1 MVICAA
7 GDIHGAMDRLYHD
20 VLVFEAS
27 LGVRFEQRLNATSRS
42 NLTCAAAIGFHEV
55 MIPERHQAMSSIAR
69 NKAETPQNPV
79 PLDLQQAIESLIE
92 SHPSLADPE
101 QLRRFNEALSRQIA
115 VRHSQNDKINKA
127 EIRLAKRMTSIA
139 TAFSGGATAALIAAV
154 LVPAAP
160 GLAIVGI
167 GLVGLLVS
175 RYVAA
180 AIDNLMERRT
190 SASERSTKMR

>member
-1 MVICAA
+1 
-7 GDIHGAMDRLYHD
+7 
-20 VLVFEAS
+20 
-27 LGVRFEQRLNATSRS
+27 
-42 NLTCAAAIGFHEV
+42 
-55 MIPERHQAMSSIAR
+55 
-69 NKAETPQNPV
+69 
-79 PLDLQQAIESLIE
+79 LDLQQTIESLIE
-92 SHPSLADPE
+92 SRPSLADPE
-101 QLRRFNEALSRQIA
+101 QLRRFNEALSRRIA
-115 VRHSQNDKINKA
+115 VRHPPNNKVNKA

-167 GLVGLLVS
+167 SLVGLLVS

-180 AIDNLMERRT
+180 AIDNFMEKRT